1 MNLSSSENL
10 QKKRERESE
19 QLTDIN
25 IDLTNENEKKVDDP
39 EDYCKVY
46 ENKEYKHLFF
56 GGIWKLEILN
66 NYFNFPFQLQKVH
79 KESRTNIPICLV
91 LKYADDS
98 SLYFYIQIEDEESF
112 PQEMTYSNTISTNEN
127 TNQILII
134 VHFL

>member
-66 NYFNFPFQLQKVH
+66 NYFNFPFQLQMH
-79 KESRTNIPICLV
+79 LFLLLFLLAQFDFYCEIL
-91 LKYADDS
+91 S
-98 SLYFYIQIEDEESF
+98 STGRLSF
-112 PQEMTYSNTISTNEN
+112 
-127 TNQILII
+127 
-134 VHFL
+134 